1 MKLSITRSQSK
12 GFTGNVS
19 FEVRVKLMPTA
30 EEANLISHYKLAN
43 EVVTIS
49 NKSSAW
55 TGRLKDVKIRD
66 VVDGTTFKA
75 KDLREVIDYSD
86 TVEAV
91 AESLMQYLDVARR
104 FGGEEITEIHLPED
118 DVK

>member
-12 GFTGNVS
+12 GFTGGVS

-30 EEANLISHYKLAN
+30 EEAQLISHYKLAN

-49 NKSSAW
+49 NTKSAW
-55 TGRLKDVKIRD
+55 SGLLKEVKIRD

-75 KDLREVIDYSD
+75 KDLEQVMNYTH
-86 TVEAV
+86 TVVAV
-91 AESLMQYLDVARR
+91 AENLMQYLDVARK
-104 FGGEEITEIHLPED
+104 FGGEEIVEIHLPED
-118 DVK
+118 DD